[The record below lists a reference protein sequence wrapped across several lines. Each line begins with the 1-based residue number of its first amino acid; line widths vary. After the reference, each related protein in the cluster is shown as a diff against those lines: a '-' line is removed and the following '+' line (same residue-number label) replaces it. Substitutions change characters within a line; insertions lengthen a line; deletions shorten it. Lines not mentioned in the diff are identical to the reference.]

1 MIQAKLALSGWLNAG
16 TTQSILRKYSS
27 QSATGIFQRPYE
39 VFYSTGIKSEETK
52 DNAYLNDFV
61 TISDIAKEKIVGSI
75 NESGAVN
82 SEMAVQDNI
91 EKLVDNPKSLTG
103 TEYREKEFK
112 QILRRLKPLNNKALK
127 VFTDML
133 EDEKTTEATK
143 VKVAVFIM
151 KTYQD
156 MMDDLY
162 KPVNASGSSDIDDQE
177 DKPLAPIISFKVAEG

>member
-1 MIQAKLALSGWLNAG
+1 MPFVKGQSGNPKGRG
-16 TTQSILRKYSS
+16 T
-27 QSATGIFQRPYE
+27 G
-39 VFYSTGIKSEETK
+39 
-52 DNAYLNDFV
+52 
-61 TISDIAKEKIVGSI
+61 
-75 NESGAVN
+75 ES
-82 SEMAVQDNI
+82 
-91 EKLVDNPKSLTG
+91 LVNPKSLTG

-162 KPVNASGSSDIDDQE
+162 KPVNASGSSDSDDQE

>member
-1 MIQAKLALSGWLNAG
+1 MPFVKGKSGNPQG
-16 TTQSILRKYSS
+16 RGS
-27 QSATGIFQRPYE
+27 G
-39 VFYSTGIKSEETK
+39 K
-52 DNAYLNDFV
+52 D
-61 TISDIAKEKIVGSI
+61 
-75 NESGAVN
+75 
-82 SEMAVQDNI
+82 
-91 EKLVDNPKSLTG
+91 LVNPKSLTG

-162 KPVNASGSSDIDDQE
+162 KPVNAGGNSDSDDQD
-177 DKPLAPIISFKVAEG
+177 DKPLAPIISFNVREG

>member
-1 MIQAKLALSGWLNAG
+1 MYGEKTMPFVKGQSGNPKGRG
-16 TTQSILRKYSS
+16 T
-27 QSATGIFQRPYE
+27 G
-39 VFYSTGIKSEETK
+39 
-52 DNAYLNDFV
+52 
-61 TISDIAKEKIVGSI
+61 
-75 NESGAVN
+75 ESLVN
-82 SEMAVQDNI
+82 
-91 EKLVDNPKSLTG
+91 LKSLTG

-162 KPVNASGSSDIDDQE
+162 KPINASGNSDSDDQD

>member
-1 MIQAKLALSGWLNAG
+1 MPFEKGDERINRNGRPQAK
-16 TTQSILRKYSS
+16 
-27 QSATGIFQRPYE
+27 
-39 VFYSTGIKSEETK
+39 
-52 DNAYLNDFV
+52 D
-61 TISDIAKEKIVGSI
+61 
-75 NESGAVN
+75 
-82 SEMAVQDNI
+82 
-91 EKLVDNPKSLTG
+91 LVNPKSLTG

-112 QILRRLKPLNNKALK
+112 QILRRLKPLNNKALN

-162 KPVNASGSSDIDDQE
+162 KPVNASGSSDDNDQE

>member
-1 MIQAKLALSGWLNAG
+1 MAFVKGQSGNPHGRPQAK
-16 TTQSILRKYSS
+16 
-27 QSATGIFQRPYE
+27 
-39 VFYSTGIKSEETK
+39 
-52 DNAYLNDFV
+52 D
-61 TISDIAKEKIVGSI
+61 
-75 NESGAVN
+75 
-82 SEMAVQDNI
+82 
-91 EKLVDNPKSLTG
+91 LVNPKSLTG

-133 EDEKTTEATK
+133 ESEKTTEATK

-162 KPVNASGSSDIDDQE
+162 KPVIGGNSDSNQDGDNQD
-177 DKPLAPIISFKVAEG
+177 DKPLAPVISFKVVEG

>member
-1 MIQAKLALSGWLNAG
+1 MPFVKGKSGNISG
-16 TTQSILRKYSS
+16 
-27 QSATGIFQRPYE
+27 RP
-39 VFYSTGIKSEETK
+39 TA
-52 DNAYLNDFV
+52 D
-61 TISDIAKEKIVGSI
+61 
-75 NESGAVN
+75 
-82 SEMAVQDNI
+82 
-91 EKLVDNPKSLTG
+91 KLVNPKSVSGNEL
-103 TEYREKEFK
+103 REQEFK

-162 KPVNASGSSDIDDQE
+162 KPVNGGNSDSDDQD

>member
-1 MIQAKLALSGWLNAG
+1 MPFEKGDERINRNGRPQAK
-16 TTQSILRKYSS
+16 
-27 QSATGIFQRPYE
+27 
-39 VFYSTGIKSEETK
+39 
-52 DNAYLNDFV
+52 D
-61 TISDIAKEKIVGSI
+61 
-75 NESGAVN
+75 
-82 SEMAVQDNI
+82 
-91 EKLVDNPKSLTG
+91 LVNPKSLTG

-162 KPVNASGSSDIDDQE
+162 KPVNASGSSDGDDQE

>member
-1 MIQAKLALSGWLNAG
+1 MPFVKGKSGNPQG
-16 TTQSILRKYSS
+16 RGS
-27 QSATGIFQRPYE
+27 G
-39 VFYSTGIKSEETK
+39 K
-52 DNAYLNDFV
+52 D
-61 TISDIAKEKIVGSI
+61 
-75 NESGAVN
+75 
-82 SEMAVQDNI
+82 
-91 EKLVDNPKSLTG
+91 LVNPKSLTG

-133 EDEKTTEATK
+133 ESESTTEATK

-162 KPVNASGSSDIDDQE
+162 KPVNGGSSDIDDQD
-177 DKPLAPIISFKVAEG
+177 DKPLAPIISFNVREG

>member
-1 MIQAKLALSGWLNAG
+1 MYGEKTMPFVKGDANINLRGRPQAK
-16 TTQSILRKYSS
+16 
-27 QSATGIFQRPYE
+27 
-39 VFYSTGIKSEETK
+39 
-52 DNAYLNDFV
+52 D
-61 TISDIAKEKIVGSI
+61 
-75 NESGAVN
+75 
-82 SEMAVQDNI
+82 
-91 EKLVDNPKSLTG
+91 LVNPKSLTG

-162 KPVNASGSSDIDDQE
+162 KPVNASGSSDGDDQE

>member
-1 MIQAKLALSGWLNAG
+1 MPFVKGDANINLRGRPQAK
-16 TTQSILRKYSS
+16 
-27 QSATGIFQRPYE
+27 
-39 VFYSTGIKSEETK
+39 
-52 DNAYLNDFV
+52 D
-61 TISDIAKEKIVGSI
+61 
-75 NESGAVN
+75 
-82 SEMAVQDNI
+82 
-91 EKLVDNPKSLTG
+91 LVNPKSLTG

-162 KPVNASGSSDIDDQE
+162 KPVNASGISDGDDQE

>member
-1 MIQAKLALSGWLNAG
+1 MAFVKGQSGNPHGRPQAK
-16 TTQSILRKYSS
+16 
-27 QSATGIFQRPYE
+27 
-39 VFYSTGIKSEETK
+39 
-52 DNAYLNDFV
+52 D
-61 TISDIAKEKIVGSI
+61 
-75 NESGAVN
+75 
-82 SEMAVQDNI
+82 
-91 EKLVDNPKSLTG
+91 LVNPKSLTG

-162 KPVNASGSSDIDDQE
+162 KPVNGTSTDGDDQD

>member
-1 MIQAKLALSGWLNAG
+1 MPFVKDDPNINRKGRG
-16 TTQSILRKYSS
+16 T
-27 QSATGIFQRPYE
+27 G
-39 VFYSTGIKSEETK
+39 
-52 DNAYLNDFV
+52 
-61 TISDIAKEKIVGSI
+61 
-75 NESGAVN
+75 ES
-82 SEMAVQDNI
+82 
-91 EKLVDNPKSLTG
+91 LVNPKSLTG

-162 KPVNASGSSDIDDQE
+162 KPVNASAAVE
-177 DKPLAPIISFKVAEG
+177 DEKEEVLAPIISFKVQNQ

>member
-1 MIQAKLALSGWLNAG
+1 MPFVKGQSGNPKGRG
-16 TTQSILRKYSS
+16 T
-27 QSATGIFQRPYE
+27 G
-39 VFYSTGIKSEETK
+39 
-52 DNAYLNDFV
+52 
-61 TISDIAKEKIVGSI
+61 
-75 NESGAVN
+75 ES
-82 SEMAVQDNI
+82 
-91 EKLVDNPKSLTG
+91 LVNPKSLSG

-162 KPVNASGSSDIDDQE
+162 KPINSSVEVGE
-177 DKPLAPIISFKVAEG
+177 DKEDSLAPIISFKVQKKEA

>member
-1 MIQAKLALSGWLNAG
+1 MPFVKGKSGNPQG
-16 TTQSILRKYSS
+16 RGS
-27 QSATGIFQRPYE
+27 G
-39 VFYSTGIKSEETK
+39 K
-52 DNAYLNDFV
+52 D
-61 TISDIAKEKIVGSI
+61 
-75 NESGAVN
+75 
-82 SEMAVQDNI
+82 
-91 EKLVDNPKSLTG
+91 LVNPKSVSGNEL
-103 TEYREKEFK
+103 REQEFK

-162 KPVNASGSSDIDDQE
+162 KPVNASGSSDDNDQD

>member
-1 MIQAKLALSGWLNAG
+1 MIFKNLEEYLEHIVLVLLVTALSMIAYFNTR
-16 TTQSILRKYSS
+16 TTMPFVKDDPNINRK
-27 QSATGIFQRPYE
+27 GR
-39 VFYSTGIKSEETK
+39 G
-52 DNAYLNDFV
+52 N
-61 TISDIAKEKIVGSI
+61 G
-75 NESGAVN
+75 ES
-82 SEMAVQDNI
+82 
-91 EKLVDNPKSLTG
+91 LVNPKSLAG

-162 KPVNASGSSDIDDQE
+162 KPVNASAKSDDEDQD

>member
-1 MIQAKLALSGWLNAG
+1 MPFVKGKSGNPQG
-16 TTQSILRKYSS
+16 RG
-27 QSATGIFQRPYE
+27 SAR
-39 VFYSTGIKSEETK
+39 
-52 DNAYLNDFV
+52 D
-61 TISDIAKEKIVGSI
+61 
-75 NESGAVN
+75 
-82 SEMAVQDNI
+82 
-91 EKLVDNPKSLTG
+91 LVNPKSLTG

-162 KPVNASGSSDIDDQE
+162 KPVNASGNSDSDDQE
-177 DKPLAPIISFKVAEG
+177 DKPLAPIISFKVKEGG

>member
-1 MIQAKLALSGWLNAG
+1 MPFVKGQSGNPKGRG
-16 TTQSILRKYSS
+16 T
-27 QSATGIFQRPYE
+27 G
-39 VFYSTGIKSEETK
+39 
-52 DNAYLNDFV
+52 
-61 TISDIAKEKIVGSI
+61 
-75 NESGAVN
+75 ES
-82 SEMAVQDNI
+82 
-91 EKLVDNPKSLTG
+91 LVNPKSLSG

-162 KPVNASGSSDIDDQE
+162 KPISSSVEVGE
-177 DKPLAPIISFKVAEG
+177 DKEDSLAPIISFKVQKKEA

>member
-1 MIQAKLALSGWLNAG
+1 MPFVKGKSGNPKGRG
-16 TTQSILRKYSS
+16 T
-27 QSATGIFQRPYE
+27 G
-39 VFYSTGIKSEETK
+39 
-52 DNAYLNDFV
+52 
-61 TISDIAKEKIVGSI
+61 
-75 NESGAVN
+75 ES
-82 SEMAVQDNI
+82 
-91 EKLVDNPKSLTG
+91 LVNPKSLTG

-133 EDEKTTEATK
+133 EDEKTTEATR

-162 KPVNASGSSDIDDQE
+162 KPVNGGNSDGDDQD